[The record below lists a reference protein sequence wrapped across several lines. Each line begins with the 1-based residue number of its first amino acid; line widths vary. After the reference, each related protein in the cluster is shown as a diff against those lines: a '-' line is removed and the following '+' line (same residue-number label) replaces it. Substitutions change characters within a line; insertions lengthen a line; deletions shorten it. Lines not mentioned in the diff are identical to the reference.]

1 MHILALSL
9 AMTCDPISGTFEAV
23 DTVCVES
30 PIGLCIDGTFD
41 GDFEADYLGAFETLV
56 PSPTLAQPL
65 RLAYTSS
72 DTYVTATETITGD
85 TSGFIVLN
93 DTVAAL
99 VCLLGC
105 NGDAECIGGC
115 VLTHGGCVL
124 THGGTSFT
132 STSTFDGGRGG
143 FDASGTGSYLDGVS
157 RGTYSGEI
165 CE

>member
-1 MHILALSL
+1 MHILALAL
-9 AMTCDPISGTFEAV
+9 AMTCDPIAGTFEAV

-30 PIGLCIDGTFD
+30 PIGLCIDGSFA
-41 GDFEADYLGAFETLV
+41 GDFEAAYLGAFDTLV
-56 PSPTLAQPL
+56 PSPTLTQPL

-72 DTYVTATETITGD
+72 DTYVTETETITGD

-115 VLTHGGCVL
+115 VLTY
-124 THGGTSFT
+124 GGTSFT

-143 FDASGTGSYLDGVS
+143 FAASGTGSYLDGVS
-157 RGTYSGEI
+157 RGTYAGEL